1 MKNIL
6 IFFCH
11 HEHAVILKWTH
22 ENVDCS
28 DQYVCAKTCAS
39 HLCHA
44 HLRDFVFHALA
55 CMNGHSLDRSP
66 LCFHLSACL
75 QCTCG
80 VDLCL
85 FTSVFH
91 FLVWLQFN
99 NLPEWCILVSAH
111 LCINCDFQ
119 IQVICVCRPSC
130 LWAQTCY
137 GSPVTYLHVVTW
149 EVLST
154 TCETRNH
161 EHFYMRPIWV
171 LLFVRFC
178 SKNYVHC
185 HRRCNFNPIVG
196 LVLKPFWKFE
206 CKFRTRSIRNNRR
219 YSWHMYKCTNPL
231 YESSQVSSNKL
242 ATYDGDESSHPL
254 CRSSQ
259 V

>member
-1 MKNIL
+1 MRML
-6 IFFCH
+6 IVQINMYVQKH
-11 HEHAVILKWTH
+11 VQVI
-22 ENVDCS
+22 
-28 DQYVCAKTCAS
+28 YVMHTCEM
-39 HLCHA
+39 
-44 HLRDFVFHALA
+44 FFHALV
-55 CMNGHSLDRSP
+55 CMHSARSP
-66 LCFHLSACL
+66 LCFHLSARL
-75 QCTCG
+75 QCTC
-80 VDLCL
+80 VVNVCL

-91 FLVWLQFN
+91 LLVWLQFT
-99 NLPEWCILVSAH
+99 WVVYTCVSSP
-111 LCINCDFQ
+111 LRKLWISYSGD
-119 IQVICVCRPSC
+119 VCLSAKMPMAA
-130 LWAQTCY
+130 LAQTCY

-206 CKFRTRSIRNNRR
+206 CKFKTRSIRNNRR